1 MSGSFLT
8 TIGSADQRVDILQ
21 YIILFYCGG
30 LGGFDQR
37 ATIGK
42 NERQKQML

>member
-8 TIGSADQRVDILQ
+8 TVGSADQRVDILQ
-21 YIILFYCGG
+21 YIILLSCWG

-37 ATIGK
+37 ATTGK
-42 NERQKQML
+42 KEPQKQML